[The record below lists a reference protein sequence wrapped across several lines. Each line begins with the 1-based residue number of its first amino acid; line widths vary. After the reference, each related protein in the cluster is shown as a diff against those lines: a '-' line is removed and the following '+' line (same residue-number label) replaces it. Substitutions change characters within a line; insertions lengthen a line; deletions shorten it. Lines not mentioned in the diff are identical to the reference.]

1 MVMSY
6 GNNDFYKNSSKS
18 AEVHIYDRLFDD
30 FYGSNIDI
38 LIDGYIRKQSDF
50 PNVEAL
56 ISQIHSDIQVA
67 RERLATQP
75 PKPW

>member
-6 GNNDFYKNSSKS
+6 GNNDFYKNASKS

>member
-1 MVMSY
+1 MAMCY
-6 GNNDFYKNSSKS
+6 RNNDIYKNESKS
-18 AEVHIYDRLFDD
+18 AEVHIYDRLSDD
-30 FYGSNIDI
+30 FYGSNIDSYWWVYRE
-38 LIDGYIRKQSDF
+38 LSDF

-67 RERLATQP
+67 KERLATQP